1 MAYAVMPVRKSAR
14 TSQRAKAKQQPAP
27 GIGELETT
35 PTSRHLQSPR
45 RGQPQRSNLGLP
57 NQDEN
62 PEARSAQL
70 QSRAS
75 TDEFENDVDDVD
87 LMRLDAFDRAVP
99 SAQPPPGFSWSDGGS
114 TRRSSPLHEE
124 EDQIPSENQE
134 SLVDA
139 FSSPKSGPGKLP
151 NTQQLPPQPLTGYL
165 ADKGIAQVD
174 FSETA
179 STARRSSPYY
189 SQAAISQVAAGET
202 WDFPGNNLL
211 LALPS
216 TIPDSLQVPEM
227 VISPYAEVMEHLPED
242 ELYDATPPK
251 SNADHPA
258 DIAAQNQEVGHQG
271 PEQLQPP
278 EKLSAPQMRA
288 KRKLGKS
295 STIKKDSLLRLLED
309 EIGPVEGERKEEEAL
324 FSPPGRTTVK
334 RQKVK
339 ENTHIAKHTPNDEH
353 ATLAAG
359 KTTTTRPGAKDKRR
373 GKQRAKPP
381 IQFDETTQ
389 QVKEVP
395 QSDSTKESKRPSI
408 VGNLRKSYAASVSP
422 IATSVKKA
430 TPKSRRKSVPKP
442 AEKVPRRSGLR
453 SEVPR
458 EDPDTDDKEHKKAT
472 SDVRNAQVDTEPS
485 PVIKKETTRA
495 KAKEGISST
504 AKPRADKSVPEAREE
519 TQGSAQDPV
528 VVSSDSESSS
538 FSDDDGYIPTE
549 TSRPAETAPPQELE
563 PPADNPVNPI
573 NPSDSADYGDEQP
586 IPPIE
591 SPKIHRPSGRSGV
604 QTTALKKTL
613 MVRGDQMDL
622 AKAPSSRNRRDQP
635 IHLGSREVL
644 SARDANSLVQ
654 RNASEM
660 KIPKRSAM
668 TIDPTME
675 SSRPPRKATAV
686 EPKPEKTRVALKT
699 KTKQDNV
706 KEVGMQTELQKGE
719 ESLHAQILASLQACD
734 DKQSKD
740 QERDQ
745 SKVHRDKEEAK
756 KLLPKGPNEEAAE
769 QLHGL
774 VETMLS
780 HLRTKEATIYRGA
793 DAYRKNGISCVGKI
807 DRRYTQERQTLS
819 EVSKKDGDKFVR
831 RTREVNAALEQHGK
845 SRDEAILRLEETT
858 ARRRSSSSADTTDST
873 LAANSDYEATP
884 ADSTFS
890 PEASPRSSTSSTST
904 TSSTNSKHHRMP
916 FRQRMARHFGDS
928 LAPEKPYLSYYD
940 VLLTAEDIKAL
951 KHDWLTDNNI
961 AFWEEY
967 LERET
972 LPKYPQARIILLR
985 PSMTFLLMKEPDTR
999 SIQSALPDFSKVTH
1013 IFLPI
1018 NDNRNVSVA
1027 EGGSHW
1033 SLLLVSTLDG
1043 VAFHY
1048 DSLGGANYSE
1058 ANVATKKLAGI
1069 LGRPLRFINLEDCP
1083 QQENGSDCGVF
1094 VCLLMRHLLVKRLL
1108 CANAREKVSMSMGG
1122 KMVDSYGG
1130 RKEMYRIIEN
1140 LRKEGERRRSRSA
1153 SPFSNKTPPRI
1164 E

>member
-1 MAYAVMPVRKSAR
+1 MPARKSAR
-14 TSQRAKAKQQPAP
+14 TSQRAKVKRQPTH
-27 GIGELETT
+27 GVGELETT

-45 RGQPQRSNLGLP
+45 RGQPQKSNLGQP

-62 PEARSAQL
+62 SELASAQL
-70 QSRAS
+70 QSRTS

-99 SAQPPPGFSWSDGGS
+99 SAQPPPGFSWSEVGS
-114 TRRSSPLHEE
+114 TRRSSPVQEE
-124 EDQIPSENQE
+124 EGQLPSENQE
-134 SLVDA
+134 SVVDA

-151 NTQQLPPQPLTGYL
+151 NTQQLPPQPLTGYP
-165 ADKGIAQVD
+165 AGKEIAQVD

-179 STARRSSPYY
+179 SSARRSSPYY

-211 LALPS
+211 PALPS
-216 TIPDSLQVPEM
+216 TIPDSLQMPEM
-227 VISPYAEVMEHLPED
+227 VVSPYVEVMEHLPED
-242 ELYDATPPK
+242 ELYDATPPR

-258 DIAAQNQEVGHQG
+258 DIAAQNQEVGNLAS
-271 PEQLQPP
+271 EQLQPP
-278 EKLSAPQMRA
+278 GKHPEKQPEKLNAPQTRA

-295 STIKKDSLLRLLED
+295 PKQKKDSLVKYLEN
-309 EIGPVEGERKEEEAL
+309 EIGPVEEEREEQQAPLPLPE
-324 FSPPGRTTVK
+324 RTTK
-334 RQKVK
+334 RQKV
-339 ENTHIAKHTPNDEH
+339 ERITRGAQEMSNDEH
-353 ATLAAG
+353 ATPVAG
-359 KTTTTRPGAKDKRR
+359 KTTTTRSRAKDKRR

-381 IQFDETTQ
+381 FQFDETTQ

-442 AEKVPRRSGLR
+442 AQKVPRRSGLR

-458 EDPDTDDKEHKKAT
+458 EDPDTDDKEHKKANPN
-472 SDVRNAQVDTEPS
+472 VLNAQIDTEPL
-485 PVIKKETTRA
+485 PAIKKETTRA
-495 KAKEGISST
+495 KAKEGDSSA
-504 AKPRADKSVPEAREE
+504 AKPGADKNVPEAREE
-519 TQGSAQDPV
+519 TQGSTQDPV

-538 FSDDDGYIPTE
+538 FSDDDIYIPAGTF
-549 TSRPAETAPPQELE
+549 RPAETAPRQELE
-563 PPADNPVNPI
+563 SPAENLAHPN
-573 NPSDSADYGDEQP
+573 NPSDSADYDEGQP
-586 IPPIE
+586 VAPIE
-591 SPKIHRPSGRSGV
+591 SPKIQRPLGRSELQPAV
-604 QTTALKKTL
+604 LKKAL

-622 AKAPSSRNRRDQP
+622 AKATSSRNRRDQP

-668 TIDPTME
+668 TGDPAME
-675 SSRPPRKATAV
+675 SSRPPRKASKLSRSFSISQAGSPLPVEPLPTNLVDGTSTSNMQDIEQTKQSPYPDGNNLQQEYLSSLAAV

-699 KTKQDNV
+699 KTRKQENV

-719 ESLHAQILASLQACD
+719 ENLHAQILASLQACD

-745 SKVHRDKEEAK
+745 SKVHNDKEAANK
-756 KLLPKGPNEEAAE
+756 ILPKGPNEEAAE

-793 DAYRKNGISCVGKI
+793 DAYP
-807 DRRYTQERQTLS
+807 
-819 EVSKKDGDKFVR
+819 
-831 RTREVNAALEQHGK
+831 
-845 SRDEAILRLEETT
+845 
-858 ARRRSSSSADTTDST
+858 
-873 LAANSDYEATP
+873 ANSDYEATP